1 VYHRK
6 GEERY
11 LAKKEQ
17 ESYRCPS
24 CGYRSPKWMGFCPAC
39 HEAPEGLVPEESP
52 SGRAERY
59 VREASRPGAEPRSLS
74 IQDVAVGQTS
84 RTSTGLAEFDR
95 VLGGGIVPGSFVLLG
110 GDPGI
115 GKSTLILQMVA
126 HLAQDKTVLIVCGEE
141 SPEQIRMRFDRLDVR
156 KKKPARLFLL
166 PETDLSLVLA
176 EAARLSPD
184 LLIVDSIQTVFLP
197 EWTQS
202 AGSVIQL
209 RETAATLLEF
219 AKRSTVSTLVIGH
232 VTKDGTIAGPRVL
245 EHLVDTVLYLEG
257 ERGQPLRILRTAKNR
272 FGPTQEVGL
281 FEMEETGL
289 SEVSNP
295 SAFFLEGREKG
306 RPGSVVVCGLEGSR
320 PILVELQA
328 LAAQTSLPMP
338 RRVSQGINAN
348 RLSLLTAVLVRRIGV
363 DLSGM
368 DLYLNVVGGVDLEE
382 TALDLGIA
390 MSVASS
396 VWERV
401 LPSDWVV
408 VGEVGL
414 GGEIR
419 RIPGLF
425 ERMSEAARL
434 GFAHMIGP
442 PLPAGKSKSPPRG
455 LEYHAVTD
463 LRAAL
468 SFLEKKTGKG
478 EGGS

>member
-1 VYHRK
+1 M
-6 GEERY
+6 
-11 LAKKEQ
+11 AKKEQ
-17 ESYRCPS
+17 EPWVCPA
-24 CGYRSPKWMGFCPAC
+24 CGYRSSKWMGFCPAC
-39 HEAPEGLVPEESP
+39 REAPDGLVPDESP
-52 SGRAERY
+52 ESRVDRY
-59 VREASRPGAEPRSLS
+59 VQKGARPGEATRALAIAEIPL
-74 IQDVAVGQTS
+74 GQTT
-84 RTSTGLAEFDR
+84 RVSTGMSEFDR
-95 VLGGGIVPGSFVLLG
+95 VLGGGIVPGSFILLG

-126 HLAQDKTVLIVCGEE
+126 HLSKERTVMIVAGEE

-156 KKKPARLFLL
+156 SNNPARLFIL
-166 PETDLSLVLA
+166 PETDLSAVLA

-197 EWTQS
+197 EWSQS

-219 AKRSTVSTLVIGH
+219 AKRAKVSTLVIGH

-257 ERGQPLRILRTAKNR
+257 ERGQPLRMLRTAKNR

-289 SEVSNP
+289 SEVRNP
-295 SAFFLEGREKG
+295 SAFFLEGREPG
-306 RPGSVVVCGLEGSR
+306 RAGSVVVCGMEGSR

-328 LAAQTSLPMP
+328 LAAHSALPMP
-338 RRVSQGINAN
+338 RRVSQGINGN

-368 DLYLNVVGGVDLEE
+368 DLYLNVVGGVDLDE

-390 MSVASS
+390 MAVASS
-396 VWERV
+396 VWDRV

-414 GGEIR
+414 GGELR

-425 ERMSEAARL
+425 ERMSEAFRL
-434 GFAHMIGP
+434 GFSHMVGP
-442 PLPAGKSKSPPRG
+442 PVPAGKAGSVPRG
-455 LEYHAVTD
+455 LSYHPVSD
-463 LRAAL
+463 LRGAL
-468 SFLEKKTGKG
+468 AFLEKGPGKG
-478 EGGS
+478 KGAG

>member
-1 VYHRK
+1 M
-6 GEERY
+6 
-11 LAKKEQ
+11 AKKEQ

-24 CGYRSPKWMGFCPAC
+24 CGYRSPRWMGFCPAC
-39 HEAPEGLVPEESP
+39 HEAPEGLIPEESP
-52 SGRAERY
+52 GGRAERY
-59 VREASRPGAEPRSLS
+59 VREAARTGSGPRALS
-74 IQDVAVGQTS
+74 INDVSIGQTS
-84 RTSTGLAEFDR
+84 RVSTGLSEFDR
-95 VLGGGIVPGSFVLLG
+95 VLGGGIVPGSFILLG

-115 GKSTLILQMVA
+115 GKSTLVLQMVA
-126 HLAQDKTVLIVCGEE
+126 HLAKDRTVLIVAGEE
-141 SPEQIRMRFDRLDVR
+141 SPEQIRMRFDRLDAR
-156 KKKPARLFLL
+156 KKDPARLFLL
-166 PETDLSLVLA
+166 PETDLSRVLA
-176 EAARLSPD
+176 ETAEISPD
-184 LLIVDSIQTVFLP
+184 LLIVDSIQTVYLP
-197 EWTQS
+197 EWSQS

-209 RETAATLLEF
+209 RETAATLMEF
-219 AKRSTVSTLVIGH
+219 AKRQKVSILVIGH
-232 VTKDGTIAGPRVL
+232 VTKEGTIAGPRVL

-257 ERGQPLRILRTAKNR
+257 EQGQSLRVLRTAKNR

-289 SEVSNP
+289 SEVRNP
-295 SAFFLEGREKG
+295 SAFFLEGRDPG
-306 RPGSVVVCGLEGSR
+306 RPGSLVVCGMEGSR
-320 PILVELQA
+320 PILVELQS
-328 LAAQTSLPMP
+328 LAARSSLPMP

-368 DLYLNVVGGVDLEE
+368 DLYLNVVGGVTLEE

-390 MSVASS
+390 MAVASG

-401 LPSDWVV
+401 LGSDWVV

-442 PLPAGKSKSPPRG
+442 PLPAGKQRAVPG
-455 LEYHAVTD
+455 NLTYHPVKD
-463 LRAAL
+463 LRSAL
-468 SFLEKKTGKG
+468 AFLEKTSGKG
-478 EGGS
+478 PGREGEEG

>member
-1 VYHRK
+1 
-6 GEERY
+6 
-11 LAKKEQ
+11 
-17 ESYRCPS
+17 
-24 CGYRSPKWMGFCPAC
+24 MGFCPAC
-39 HEAPEGLVPEESP
+39 HEAPEGLVSEETP
-52 SGRAERY
+52 GGRVERY
-59 VREASRPGAEPRSLS
+59 VREAARAGEEPRSLL
-74 IQDVAVGQTS
+74 IQNVALGQTS
-84 RTSTGLAEFDR
+84 RTSTGLSEFDR
-95 VLGGGIVPGSFVLLG
+95 VLGGGIVPGSFILLG

-115 GKSTLILQMVA
+115 GKSTLVLQMVA
-126 HLAQDKTVLIVCGEE
+126 HLAQEKTVLIVCGEE

-156 KKKPARLFLL
+156 KKTPARLFLL
-166 PETDLSLVLA
+166 PETDLSLVLS
-176 EAARLSPD
+176 EASRLSPD

-219 AKRSTVSTLVIGH
+219 SKRSKVSTLVIGH

-257 ERGQPLRILRTAKNR
+257 ERSQPLRILRTAKNR

-289 SEVSNP
+289 AEVSNP
-295 SAFFLEGREKG
+295 SAFFLEGRETG
-306 RPGSVVVCGLEGSR
+306 RAGSVVVCGLEGSR

-338 RRVSQGINAN
+338 RRVSQGINGN
-348 RLSLLTAVLVRRIGV
+348 RLALLTAVLVRRIGV

-390 MSVASS
+390 MAVASS

-419 RIPGLF
+419 RVPGMM
-425 ERMSEAARL
+425 ERMSEASRL
-434 GFAHMIGP
+434 GFSHMIGP
-442 PLPAGKSKSPPRG
+442 PLPTGKSKSSPKG
-455 LEYHAVTD
+455 LLYHPVTD
-463 LRAAL
+463 LRTAL
-468 SFLEKKTGKG
+468 NFLEKRVAKPEEKRA
-478 EGGS
+478 

>member
-1 VYHRK
+1 M
-6 GEERY
+6 
-11 LAKKEQ
+11 AKKDQ
-17 ESYRCPS
+17 EVFRCPA
-24 CGYRSPKWMGFCPAC
+24 CGYRSAKWMGFCPAC
-39 HEAPEGLVPEESP
+39 HEAPEGLIPDESAG
-52 SGRAERY
+52 GRVDRY
-59 VREASRPGAEPRSLS
+59 VRDAGQSGTAPRSLS
-74 IQDVAVGQTS
+74 IQDVEIGQTS
-84 RTSTGLAEFDR
+84 RTSTGLSEFDR
-95 VLGGGIVPGSFVLLG
+95 VLGGGIVPASFILLG

-126 HLAQDKTVLIVCGEE
+126 HLSRDKTVLIVCGEE
-141 SPEQIRMRFDRLDVR
+141 SPEQIRMRFDRLDV
-156 KKKPARLFLL
+156 KKNNPVRLFLL

-184 LLIVDSIQTVFLP
+184 ILIVDSIQTVFLP

-219 AKRSTVSTLVIGH
+219 AKRSKVSTLVIGH

-289 SEVSNP
+289 SEVTNP
-295 SAFFLEGREKG
+295 SAFFLEGRERG

-348 RLSLLTAVLVRRIGV
+348 RLSLLTAVLIRRIGV

-390 MSVASS
+390 MAVASS

-419 RIPGLF
+419 RIPGLI

-434 GFAHMIGP
+434 GFSHMIGP
-442 PLPAGKSKSPPRG
+442 PLPPGKSRSSPKG
-455 LEYHAVTD
+455 LLYHPVTD

-468 SFLEKKTGKG
+468 NFLEKKAGKNG
-478 EGGS
+478 EIGA

>member
-1 VYHRK
+1 
-6 GEERY
+6 

-17 ESYRCPS
+17 ETYRCPS

-39 HEAPEGLVPEESP
+39 HEAPEGLVPEETP
-52 SGRAERY
+52 GGRVERY
-59 VREASRPGAEPRSLS
+59 VREAEDRSSESSRSLAIS
-74 IQDVAVGQTS
+74 EVSVGETP
-84 RTSTGLAEFDR
+84 RTSTGLSEFDR
-95 VLGGGIVPGSFVLLG
+95 VLGGGIVPGSFILLG

-115 GKSTLILQMVA
+115 GKSTLVLQMVS
-126 HLAQDKTVLIVCGEE
+126 HLAREKTVLIVCGEE
-141 SPEQIRMRFDRLDVR
+141 SPEQIRMRFDRLEVR
-156 KKKPARLFLL
+156 KKNPVRLFLL
-166 PETDLSLVLA
+166 PETDLSLVLS
-176 EAARLSPD
+176 EAARLKPD

-219 AKRSTVSTLVIGH
+219 AKRSRVSTLVIGH

-257 ERGQPLRILRTAKNR
+257 ERGQPLRVLRTAKNR

-289 SEVSNP
+289 AEVVNP
-295 SAFFLEGREKG
+295 SAFFLEGREAG
-306 RPGSVVVCGLEGSR
+306 RPGSVVICGMEGSR

-328 LAAQTSLPMP
+328 LAASTSLPMP
-338 RRVSQGINAN
+338 RRVSQGVSAN
-348 RLSLLTAVLVRRIGV
+348 RLSLLTAVLVRKIGI

-390 MSVASS
+390 MAIVSNVR
-396 VWERV
+396 ERV

-414 GGEIR
+414 AGEVR
-419 RIPGLF
+419 RIPGLHD
-425 ERMSEAARL
+425 RMVEAARL

-442 PLPAGKSKSPPRG
+442 PLPTGKSRNPPRG
-455 LEYHAVTD
+455 LTYHPVTD

-468 SFLEKKTGKG
+468 AFLEKQIGKK
-478 EGGS
+478 EVLS